1 LGHIGGSSH
10 GLGQRRLLQQS
21 DPVLALE
28 ALMDKPL
35 AAEMQ
40 AIASAPGGDG
50 FLDDQ
55 QLTRLFDQY
64 LAAFEAAGITR
75 QQLDCAKANPYSL

>member
-1 LGHIGGSSH
+1 
-10 GLGQRRLLQQS
+10 
-21 DPVLALE
+21 VLALQ

-40 AIASAPGGDG
+40 AIAAAPGGDG

-55 QLTRLFDQY
+55 QLIRLFGQY
-64 LAAFEAAGITR
+64 IAAFEAAGITL
-75 QQLDCAKANPYSL
+75 QQLDCADATPFSL

>member
-1 LGHIGGSSH
+1 L
-10 GLGQRRLLQQS
+10 
-21 DPVLALE
+21 D

-35 AAEMQ
+35 AAKMQ
-40 AIASAPGGDG
+40 AIAAAPGGDG

-64 LAAFEAAGITR
+64 IAAFEAAGTTLR
-75 QQLDCAKANPYSL
+75 QLDCAEASNFTL

>member
-1 LGHIGGSSH
+1 
-10 GLGQRRLLQQS
+10 
-21 DPVLALE
+21 
-28 ALMDKPL
+28 MDKPL

-55 QLTRLFDQY
+55 QLSRLFNQY
-64 LAAFEAAGITR
+64 LAAFEAAGITLE
-75 QQLDCAKANPYSL
+75 QLDCAKAKPYSLCVLGCAQRCLHLSVSETIIAPKLS